1 MSGAYCA
8 AEKKQKQQYL
18 LVSYKNKTKQDTLW
32 FWCHNVHIKGWWYN
46 LKIVSQY
53 LKGSCDNISDDI
65 MDNGQYEMAQP

>member
-1 MSGAYCA
+1 MFVSLL
-8 AEKKQKQQYL
+8 QKQ
-18 LVSYKNKTKQDTLW
+18 NKTKQDTLW

-65 MDNGQYEMAQP
+65 MDNMKWHSPSAYTHKNIL